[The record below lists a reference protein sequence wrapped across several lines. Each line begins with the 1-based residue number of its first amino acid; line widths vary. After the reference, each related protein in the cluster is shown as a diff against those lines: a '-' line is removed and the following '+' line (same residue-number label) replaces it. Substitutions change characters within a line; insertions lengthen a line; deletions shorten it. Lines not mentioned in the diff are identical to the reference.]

1 MIGGGDREVAEDS
14 NEQPTAVLSQSPAMD
29 PLLEKAAK
37 VAKRNTSVLLL
48 GETGVGKGL
57 LAETIHAMSAR
68 RQRKLIDVNGGGLS
82 AGIVASE
89 LFGHEKGA
97 FTDAVKRH
105 VGYFEQ
111 ADGGTLFLDEIGDM
125 SMDSQQRLLHV
136 LETDHLTRVGGTTPV
151 PVDVRVIAAT
161 NRDLPRAIEEGTFRE
176 DLFQRLSVFPL
187 VVPPLRQRRED
198 IPMLAAHFV
207 RRYAPRPEP
216 PLSDAA
222 LAYLQGYAWPGNVR
236 ELAHWIERMIILYE
250 GDRLE
255 LADVLEAE
263 AMGRDLSPSASVS
276 PVVPKVEVQDEPL
289 LAEGGDEKQRII
301 AALRKT
307 NWIVSGERGA
317 ARLLGMSH
325 KALRCRMNKYDI
337 QRPKKT
343 S

>member
-1 MIGGGDREVAEDS
+1 M
-14 NEQPTAVLSQSPAMD
+14 
-29 PLLEKAAK
+29 
-37 VAKRNTSVLLL
+37 
-48 GETGVGKGL
+48 
-57 LAETIHAMSAR
+57 
-68 RQRKLIDVNGGGLS
+68 
-82 AGIVASE
+82 
-89 LFGHEKGA
+89 
-97 FTDAVKRH
+97 
-105 VGYFEQ
+105 
-111 ADGGTLFLDEIGDM
+111 
-125 SMDSQQRLLHV
+125 LHV
-136 LETDHLTRVGGTTPV
+136 LETDHLTRVGGTVSV

-276 PVVPKVEVQDEPL
+276 PVAPEAEVQDEPL